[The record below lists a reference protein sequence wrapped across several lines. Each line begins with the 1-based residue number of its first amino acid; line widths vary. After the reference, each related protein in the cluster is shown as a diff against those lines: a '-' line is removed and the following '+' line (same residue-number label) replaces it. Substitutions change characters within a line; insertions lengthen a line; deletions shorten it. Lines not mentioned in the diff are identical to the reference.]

1 MKALMAMAGLL
12 LLAACTGAYD
22 PSLDKFPTARYEAP
36 TTKADQVARG
46 PYDTS
51 PYFTG
56 ARN

>member
-1 MKALMAMAGLL
+1 MKTLMAMAGLL
-12 LLAACTGAYD
+12 LLAACSGVYD
-22 PSLDKFPTARYEAP
+22 DSLDKHPTARFEAP
-36 TTKADQVARG
+36 TTKADLVARG

>member
-1 MKALMAMAGLL
+1 MKALTAMAGLL
-12 LLAACTGAYD
+12 LLAACSGVYD
-22 PSLDKFPTARYEAP
+22 ESLDKRPTARFEAP
-36 TTKADQVARG
+36 PTKADIAART

>member
-12 LLAACTGAYD
+12 LLTACSGVYD
-22 PSLDKFPTARYEAP
+22 NSLDKNPTARFEAP
-36 TTKADQVARG
+36 TTKADLVARG
-46 PYDTS
+46 PYDSS